1 MDFKLSANAEEIL
14 KNSRGEAVRLNSERI
29 ETGHII
35 LAILRQKQCKAY
47 NFLTENCD
55 CDKHYDCKDFCDCD
69 KLKTLLEERLK
80 GTAGDDVVV
89 RYDDDMLL
97 GDEAAKLIKMSNLET
112 LIFHSGEVGS
122 LDLLSSILHDR
133 QSSVF
138 ELFNSLGVD
147 YQLLEKYRR
156 KNSSA
161 PNFKIQIFAK
171 DEDNDEI
178 SRIEFNAQ
186 SFETYE
192 NPGKE
197 AETPMLDNFGKNL
210 SSLAEQG
217 LLDPVVGREKEIQR
231 ICKIL
236 SRRDKE
242 IERIAQVLTRRKKN
256 NPILIGE
263 PGVGKSSIAEGLAIR
278 IAEKNI
284 PYSLMD
290 KTIYTLDLALVV
302 AGTKYRGQFEERIK
316 GLIAELEK
324 NENIIVFIDEIHTIA
339 GAGNSEGGLDA
350 SNIFKPALAR
360 GEIQCIGATTIEE
373 YRKYIEADGALERR
387 FQKVLVEPTSK
398 EDTLEILRN
407 IKGKYEEFHNV
418 VYSEEALKACVEMTE
433 RYMPERNLPDKA
445 IDVLDEAGAGKS
457 ISSCQISQTYKDI
470 QKSLTEAK
478 KERQAYATEQK
489 FEQALQLKNKIEAL
503 QHRLEEER
511 ELMSKHLSDN
521 PQNVSEKDVA
531 AVVSSASGIS
541 VEKIEQDEKQK
552 LLDMQSVLSH
562 QIIGQN
568 EAVEKVCQAIKRT
581 RTGLKDPERP
591 SGSFIFIG
599 STGVGKTLL
608 AKRMAEYLF
617 GSRDSL
623 IRFDMS
629 EFMEKHSVSKLIGAP
644 PGYVGYEQAGQLTEK
659 VRTHPYSII
668 LFDEIEKAH
677 SDVFNLLL
685 QILDEGR
692 LSDASGR
699 KVDFRN
705 TIIIMTSNVG
715 TRRLSEFG
723 VGVGFSTSS
732 IKENTAAMEQNLI
745 ERDLKKTFAPEFLNR
760 IDEIVYFNP
769 LGKEELIQ
777 IVDLELQNLINRLQ
791 QVHYSLEVDASAKE
805 FIVSQTSVGQSGAR
819 PIRRSIQS
827 LIENPLSDLLLQ
839 RTDENDT
846 HILVS
851 SDKTTETEKLSF
863 TFNQTNFTTGE

>member
-47 NFLTENCD
+47 NFLTEN
-55 CDKHYDCKDFCDCD
+55 CDCD

-147 YQLLEKYRR
+147 YPLLEKYRR

-236 SRRDKE
+236 S
-242 IERIAQVLTRRKKN
+242 RRKKN

-552 LLDMQSVLSH
+552 LLDMQAVLSH

-805 FIVSQTSVGQSGAR
+805 FIVSQTSVGQYGAR

-863 TFNQTNFTTGE
+863 TFNQTNCTIEE

>member
-47 NFLTENCD
+47 NFLTEN
-55 CDKHYDCKDFCDCD
+55 CDCD

-236 SRRDKE
+236 S
-242 IERIAQVLTRRKKN
+242 RRKKN

-552 LLDMQSVLSH
+552 LLDMQSVLSN

-723 VGVGFSTSS
+723 VGVGFSTSL

-805 FIVSQTSVGQSGAR
+805 FIVSQTSVGQYGAR

-863 TFNQTNFTTGE
+863 TFNQTNRTTEE

>member
-47 NFLTENCD
+47 NFLTEN
-55 CDKHYDCKDFCDCD
+55 CDCD

-236 SRRDKE
+236 SRR
-242 IERIAQVLTRRKKN
+242 KKN

-360 GEIQCIGATTIEE
+360 GEIQCIGATTIDE

-552 LLDMQSVLSH
+552 LLDMQAVLSH

-805 FIVSQTSVGQSGAR
+805 FIVSQTSVGQYGAR

-863 TFNQTNFTTGE
+863 TFNQTNCTTEE

>member
-47 NFLTENCD
+47 NFLTEN
-55 CDKHYDCKDFCDCD
+55 CDCD

-236 SRRDKE
+236 SRR
-242 IERIAQVLTRRKKN
+242 KKN

-284 PYSLMD
+284 PYSLVD

-552 LLDMQSVLSH
+552 LLDMQAVLSH

-805 FIVSQTSVGQSGAR
+805 FIVSQTSVGQYGAR

-863 TFNQTNFTTGE
+863 TFNQTNRTTEE

>member
-47 NFLTENCD
+47 NFLTEN
-55 CDKHYDCKDFCDCD
+55 CDCD

-236 SRRDKE
+236 S
-242 IERIAQVLTRRKKN
+242 RRKKN

-478 KERQAYATEQK
+478 KARQAYATEQK

-805 FIVSQTSVGQSGAR
+805 FIVSQTSVGQYGAR

-839 RTDENDT
+839 RTDENDI

-863 TFNQTNFTTGE
+863 TFNQTNCTTEE

>member
-47 NFLTENCD
+47 NFLTEN
-55 CDKHYDCKDFCDCD
+55 CDCD

-236 SRRDKE
+236 S
-242 IERIAQVLTRRKKN
+242 RRKKN

-581 RTGLKDPERP
+581 RTSLKDPERP

-805 FIVSQTSVGQSGAR
+805 FIVSQTSVGQYGAR

-863 TFNQTNFTTGE
+863 TFNQTNCTTEE

>member
-47 NFLTENCD
+47 NFLTEN
-55 CDKHYDCKDFCDCD
+55 CDCD

-138 ELFNSLGVD
+138 DLFNSLGVD

-236 SRRDKE
+236 S
-242 IERIAQVLTRRKKN
+242 RRKKN

-805 FIVSQTSVGQSGAR
+805 FIVSQTSVGQYGAR

-863 TFNQTNFTTGE
+863 TFNQTNRTTEE

>member
-47 NFLTENCD
+47 NFLTEN
-55 CDKHYDCKDFCDCD
+55 CDCD

-236 SRRDKE
+236 S
-242 IERIAQVLTRRKKN
+242 RRKKN

-511 ELMSKHLSDN
+511 EQMSKHLSDN

-552 LLDMQSVLSH
+552 LLDMQAVLSH

-805 FIVSQTSVGQSGAR
+805 FIVSQTSVGQYGAR

-863 TFNQTNFTTGE
+863 TFNQTNCTIEEWKR

>member
-47 NFLTENCD
+47 NFLTEN
-55 CDKHYDCKDFCDCD
+55 CDCD

-236 SRRDKE
+236 S
-242 IERIAQVLTRRKKN
+242 RRKKN

-511 ELMSKHLSDN
+511 ELMSKHLLDN

-552 LLDMQSVLSH
+552 LLDMQAVLSH

-760 IDEIVYFNP
+760 IDEIIYFNP

-805 FIVSQTSVGQSGAR
+805 FIVSQTSVGQYGAR

-863 TFNQTNFTTGE
+863 TFNQTNCTTEE

>member
-47 NFLTENCD
+47 NFLTEN
-55 CDKHYDCKDFCDCD
+55 CDCD

-156 KNSSA
+156 KNSTA

-236 SRRDKE
+236 S
-242 IERIAQVLTRRKKN
+242 RRKKN

-511 ELMSKHLSDN
+511 ELMSKHLLDN

-552 LLDMQSVLSH
+552 LLDMQAVLSH

-805 FIVSQTSVGQSGAR
+805 FIVSQTSVGQYGAR

-863 TFNQTNFTTGE
+863 TFNQTNCTTEE

>member
-47 NFLTENCD
+47 NFLTEN
-55 CDKHYDCKDFCDCD
+55 CDCD

-236 SRRDKE
+236 S
-242 IERIAQVLTRRKKN
+242 RRKKN

-445 IDVLDEAGAGKS
+445 IDVLDEAGAGKN

-805 FIVSQTSVGQSGAR
+805 FIVSQTSVGQYGAR

-863 TFNQTNFTTGE
+863 TFNQTNCTTEE

>member
-47 NFLTENCD
+47 NFLTEN
-55 CDKHYDCKDFCDCD
+55 CDCD

-236 SRRDKE
+236 S
-242 IERIAQVLTRRKKN
+242 RRKKN

-805 FIVSQTSVGQSGAR
+805 FIVSQTSVGQYGAR

-863 TFNQTNFTTGE
+863 TFNQTNCITEE

>member
-47 NFLTENCD
+47 NFLTEN
-55 CDKHYDCKDFCDCD
+55 CDCD

-236 SRRDKE
+236 S
-242 IERIAQVLTRRKKN
+242 RRKKN

-457 ISSCQISQTYKDI
+457 ISSCQISQAYKDI

-552 LLDMQSVLSH
+552 LLDMQAVLSH

-629 EFMEKHSVSKLIGAP
+629 EFIEKHSVSKLIGAP

-805 FIVSQTSVGQSGAR
+805 FIVSQTSVGQYGAR

-839 RTDENDT
+839 RTDEKDT

-863 TFNQTNFTTGE
+863 TFNQTNCTTEE

>member
-47 NFLTENCD
+47 NFLTEN
-55 CDKHYDCKDFCDCD
+55 CDCD

-236 SRRDKE
+236 S
-242 IERIAQVLTRRKKN
+242 RRKKN

-470 QKSLTEAK
+470 QKLLTEAK

-805 FIVSQTSVGQSGAR
+805 FIVSQTSVGQYGAR

-863 TFNQTNFTTGE
+863 TFNQTNRTTEE

>member
-47 NFLTENCD
+47 NFLTEN
-55 CDKHYDCKDFCDCD
+55 CDCD

-236 SRRDKE
+236 S
-242 IERIAQVLTRRKKN
+242 RRKKN

-552 LLDMQSVLSH
+552 LLDMQAVLSH

-608 AKRMAEYLF
+608 AKRMAEFLF

-805 FIVSQTSVGQSGAR
+805 FIVSQTSVGQYGAR

-863 TFNQTNFTTGE
+863 TFNQTNCTTEE

>member
-1 MDFKLSANAEEIL
+1 
-14 KNSRGEAVRLNSERI
+14 
-29 ETGHII
+29 
-35 LAILRQKQCKAY
+35 KQCKAY
-47 NFLTENCD
+47 NFLTEN
-55 CDKHYDCKDFCDCD
+55 CDCD

-236 SRRDKE
+236 S
-242 IERIAQVLTRRKKN
+242 RRKKN

-805 FIVSQTSVGQSGAR
+805 FIVSQTSVGQYGAR

-863 TFNQTNFTTGE
+863 TFNQTNRTTEE

>member
-47 NFLTENCD
+47 NFLTEN
-55 CDKHYDCKDFCDCD
+55 CDCD

-236 SRRDKE
+236 S
-242 IERIAQVLTRRKKN
+242 RRKKN

-503 QHRLEEER
+503 QHCLEEER
-511 ELMSKHLSDN
+511 ELMSKHLLDN

-805 FIVSQTSVGQSGAR
+805 FIVSQTSVGQYGAR

-863 TFNQTNFTTGE
+863 TFNQTNCTTEE

>member
-47 NFLTENCD
+47 NFLTEN
-55 CDKHYDCKDFCDCD
+55 CDCD

-236 SRRDKE
+236 S
-242 IERIAQVLTRRKKN
+242 RRKKN

-552 LLDMQSVLSH
+552 LLDMQAVLSH

-617 GSRDSL
+617 GSRDCL

-805 FIVSQTSVGQSGAR
+805 FIVSQTSVGQYGAR

-863 TFNQTNFTTGE
+863 TFNQTNRTTEE

>member
-47 NFLTENCD
+47 NFLTEN
-55 CDKHYDCKDFCDCD
+55 CDCD

-236 SRRDKE
+236 S
-242 IERIAQVLTRRKKN
+242 RRKKN

-511 ELMSKHLSDN
+511 ELMSKHLLDN

-552 LLDMQSVLSH
+552 LLDMQAVLSH

-791 QVHYSLEVDASAKE
+791 QVHYSLEVDDSAKE
-805 FIVSQTSVGQSGAR
+805 FIVSQTSVGQYGAR

-863 TFNQTNFTTGE
+863 TFNQTNRTTEE

>member
-47 NFLTENCD
+47 NFLTEN
-55 CDKHYDCKDFCDCD
+55 CDCD

-236 SRRDKE
+236 S
-242 IERIAQVLTRRKKN
+242 RRKKN

-805 FIVSQTSVGQSGAR
+805 FIVSQTSVGQYGAR

-839 RTDENDT
+839 RADENDT

-863 TFNQTNFTTGE
+863 TFNQTNRTTEE

>member
-47 NFLTENCD
+47 NFLTEN
-55 CDKHYDCKDFCDCD
+55 CDCD

-236 SRRDKE
+236 S
-242 IERIAQVLTRRKKN
+242 RRKKN

-552 LLDMQSVLSH
+552 LLDMQAVLSH

-791 QVHYSLEVDASAKE
+791 QVHYSLEVDISAKE
-805 FIVSQTSVGQSGAR
+805 FIVSQTSVGQYGAR

-863 TFNQTNFTTGE
+863 TFNQTNCTTEE

>member
-47 NFLTENCD
+47 NFLTEN
-55 CDKHYDCKDFCDCD
+55 CDCD

-236 SRRDKE
+236 S
-242 IERIAQVLTRRKKN
+242 RRKKN

-511 ELMSKHLSDN
+511 ELMSKHLLDN

-715 TRRLSEFG
+715 TRRLSEFC

-805 FIVSQTSVGQSGAR
+805 FIVSQTSVGQYGAR

-863 TFNQTNFTTGE
+863 TFNQTNCTTEE

>member
-47 NFLTENCD
+47 NFLTEN
-55 CDKHYDCKDFCDCD
+55 CDCD

-236 SRRDKE
+236 S
-242 IERIAQVLTRRKKN
+242 RRKKN

-511 ELMSKHLSDN
+511 ELISKHLSDN

-805 FIVSQTSVGQSGAR
+805 FIVSQTSVGQYGAR

-839 RTDENDT
+839 RTDEKDT

-863 TFNQTNFTTGE
+863 TFNQTNRTTEE

>member
-47 NFLTENCD
+47 NFLTEN
-55 CDKHYDCKDFCDCD
+55 CDCD

-236 SRRDKE
+236 SRR
-242 IERIAQVLTRRKKN
+242 KKN

-398 EDTLEILRN
+398 DDTLEILRN

-805 FIVSQTSVGQSGAR
+805 FIVSQTSVGQYGAR

-863 TFNQTNFTTGE
+863 TFNQTNCTTEE

>member
-47 NFLTENCD
+47 NFLTEN
-55 CDKHYDCKDFCDCD
+55 CDCD

-236 SRRDKE
+236 S
-242 IERIAQVLTRRKKN
+242 RRKKN

-457 ISSCQISQTYKDI
+457 ISSCQISQAYKDI

-552 LLDMQSVLSH
+552 LLDMQAVLSH

-732 IKENTAAMEQNLI
+732 IKENTAAMEQSLI

-805 FIVSQTSVGQSGAR
+805 FIVSQTSVGQYGAR

-839 RTDENDT
+839 RTDEKDT

-863 TFNQTNFTTGE
+863 TFNQTNCTTEE

>member
-47 NFLTENCD
+47 NFLTEN
-55 CDKHYDCKDFCDCD
+55 CDCD

-236 SRRDKE
+236 S
-242 IERIAQVLTRRKKN
+242 RRKKN

-723 VGVGFSTSS
+723 VGVGFSPSS

-805 FIVSQTSVGQSGAR
+805 FIVSQTSVGQYGAR

-863 TFNQTNFTTGE
+863 TFNQTNCTTEE

>member
-47 NFLTENCD
+47 NFLTEN
-55 CDKHYDCKDFCDCD
+55 CDCD

-236 SRRDKE
+236 S
-242 IERIAQVLTRRKKN
+242 RRKKN

-511 ELMSKHLSDN
+511 EQMSKHLSDN

-685 QILDEGR
+685 QILDEGH

-805 FIVSQTSVGQSGAR
+805 FIVSQTSVGQYGAR

-863 TFNQTNFTTGE
+863 TFNQTNCTTEE

>member
-47 NFLTENCD
+47 NFLTEN
-55 CDKHYDCKDFCDCD
+55 CDCD

-236 SRRDKE
+236 S
-242 IERIAQVLTRRKKN
+242 RRKKN

-659 VRTHPYSII
+659 VRTHPYSIV

-805 FIVSQTSVGQSGAR
+805 FIVSQTSVGQYGAR

-863 TFNQTNFTTGE
+863 TFNQTNRTTEE

>member
-47 NFLTENCD
+47 NFLTEN
-55 CDKHYDCKDFCDCD
+55 CDCD

-236 SRRDKE
+236 S
-242 IERIAQVLTRRKKN
+242 RRKKN

-805 FIVSQTSVGQSGAR
+805 FIVSQTSVGQYGAR

-839 RTDENDT
+839 RTDKNDI

-863 TFNQTNFTTGE
+863 TFNQTNCTTEE

>member
-55 CDKHYDCKDFCDCD
+55 CDK
-69 KLKTLLEERLK
+69 LKTLLEERLK

-97 GDEAAKLIKMSNLET
+97 GDKAAKLIKMSNLET

-236 SRRDKE
+236 S
-242 IERIAQVLTRRKKN
+242 RRKKN

-457 ISSCQISQTYKDI
+457 ISSCQISQAYKDI

-552 LLDMQSVLSH
+552 LLDMQAVLSH

-805 FIVSQTSVGQSGAR
+805 FIVSQTSVGQYGAR

-839 RTDENDT
+839 RTDEKDT

-863 TFNQTNFTTGE
+863 TFNQTNCTTEE

>member
-1 MDFKLSANAEEIL
+1 MIASREIIMEFNLSANAEEIL

-47 NFLTENCD
+47 NFLTEN
-55 CDKHYDCKDFCDCD
+55 CDCD

-236 SRRDKE
+236 S
-242 IERIAQVLTRRKKN
+242 RRKKN

-511 ELMSKHLSDN
+511 ELMSKHLLDN

-805 FIVSQTSVGQSGAR
+805 FIVSQTSVGQYGAR

-863 TFNQTNFTTGE
+863 TFNQTNCTTEE

>member
-55 CDKHYDCKDFCDCD
+55 CDK
-69 KLKTLLEERLK
+69 LKTLLEERLK
-80 GTAGDDVVV
+80 GTAGDDVIV

-236 SRRDKE
+236 SRR
-242 IERIAQVLTRRKKN
+242 KKN

-324 NENIIVFIDEIHTIA
+324 NKNIIVFIDEIHTIA

-805 FIVSQTSVGQSGAR
+805 FIVSQTSVGQYGAR

-863 TFNQTNFTTGE
+863 TFNQTNCTTEE

>member
-47 NFLTENCD
+47 NFLTEN
-55 CDKHYDCKDFCDCD
+55 CDCD

-161 PNFKIQIFAK
+161 PNLKIQIFAK

-236 SRRDKE
+236 S
-242 IERIAQVLTRRKKN
+242 RRKKN

-470 QKSLTEAK
+470 QKSLTKAK

-552 LLDMQSVLSH
+552 LLDMQAVLSH

-805 FIVSQTSVGQSGAR
+805 FIVSQTSVGQYGAR

-863 TFNQTNFTTGE
+863 TFNQTNRTTEE

>member
-1 MDFKLSANAEEIL
+1 M

-47 NFLTENCD
+47 NFLTEN
-55 CDKHYDCKDFCDCD
+55 CDCD

-236 SRRDKE
+236 S
-242 IERIAQVLTRRKKN
+242 RRKKN

-552 LLDMQSVLSH
+552 LLDMQAVLSH

-732 IKENTAAMEQNLI
+732 IKENTAAMEQSLI

-805 FIVSQTSVGQSGAR
+805 FIVSQTSVGQYGAR

-839 RTDENDT
+839 RTDDNNT

-851 SDKTTETEKLSF
+851 VDKNAESEKLSF
-863 TFNQTNFTTGE
+863 TFNQPNCTTEE

>member
-47 NFLTENCD
+47 NFLTEN
-55 CDKHYDCKDFCDCD
+55 CDCD

-236 SRRDKE
+236 S
-242 IERIAQVLTRRKKN
+242 RRKKN

-511 ELMSKHLSDN
+511 ELMSKHLLDN

-552 LLDMQSVLSH
+552 LLDMQAVLSH

-805 FIVSQTSVGQSGAR
+805 FIVSQTSVGQYGAR

-839 RTDENDT
+839 RTDEKDT

-863 TFNQTNFTTGE
+863 TFNQTNRTTEE

>member
-47 NFLTENCD
+47 NFLTEN
-55 CDKHYDCKDFCDCD
+55 CDCD

-236 SRRDKE
+236 SRR
-242 IERIAQVLTRRKKN
+242 KKN

-398 EDTLEILRN
+398 ADTLEILRN

-503 QHRLEEER
+503 KNCLEEER
-511 ELMSKHLSDN
+511 ELVSKHLSDN

-805 FIVSQTSVGQSGAR
+805 FIVSQTSVGQYGAR

-863 TFNQTNFTTGE
+863 TFNQTNCTTEE

>member
-47 NFLTENCD
+47 NFLTEN
-55 CDKHYDCKDFCDCD
+55 CDCD

-236 SRRDKE
+236 S
-242 IERIAQVLTRRKKN
+242 RRKKN

-511 ELMSKHLSDN
+511 ELMSKHLLDN

-805 FIVSQTSVGQSGAR
+805 FIVSQTSVGQYGAR

-863 TFNQTNFTTGE
+863 TFNQTNRTTEE

>member
-47 NFLTENCD
+47 NFLTEN
-55 CDKHYDCKDFCDCD
+55 CDCD

-236 SRRDKE
+236 S
-242 IERIAQVLTRRKKN
+242 RRKKN

-511 ELMSKHLSDN
+511 EMMSKHLSDN

-685 QILDEGR
+685 QILDEGH

-805 FIVSQTSVGQSGAR
+805 FIVSQTSVGQYGAR

-863 TFNQTNFTTGE
+863 TFNQTNCTTEE

>member
-47 NFLTENCD
+47 NFLTEN
-55 CDKHYDCKDFCDCD
+55 CDCD

-236 SRRDKE
+236 SRR
-242 IERIAQVLTRRKKN
+242 KKN

-418 VYSEEALKACVEMTE
+418 VYSEGALKACVEMTE

-805 FIVSQTSVGQSGAR
+805 FIVSQTSVGQYGAR

-863 TFNQTNFTTGE
+863 TFNQTNCTTEE